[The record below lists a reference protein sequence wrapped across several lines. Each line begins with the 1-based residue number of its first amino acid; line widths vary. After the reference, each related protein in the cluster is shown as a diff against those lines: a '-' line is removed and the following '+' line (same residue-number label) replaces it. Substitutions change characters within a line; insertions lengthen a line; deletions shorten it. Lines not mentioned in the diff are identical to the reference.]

1 MTAVWKKTAALTLDA
16 APFAIRAER
25 TSDVVARE
33 ALLDASFGEGRH
45 ARTCQRLRDGRMPA
59 EGLAFTAVRDGP
71 VSRIPRSHTLQQ
83 LSERTWNSIRT
94 PENLKCACG
103 FCFGNSPQGVCCGL
117 KGNFRNATR
126 VVGTVRLWHVSAGGI
141 PALVLGPLA
150 VDASC
155 RSLGVGAALM
165 EHALAAAKA
174 RGHGAVILRG
184 DAAYYRRFGFSADK
198 TGELALPGP
207 FERERLLAVEL
218 REGALDDAF
227 GMIVATGDKARRPRA
242 RAAGKARQVLVE
254 AA

>member
-1 MTAVWKKTAALTLDA
+1 MTAFRKMTAAALTLDA

-25 TSDVVARE
+25 ASDVVARE

-59 EGLAFTAVRDGP
+59 EGLAFSAVHEGR
-71 VSRIPRSHTLQQ
+71 L
-83 LSERTWNSIRT
+83 
-94 PENLKCACG
+94 
-103 FCFGNSPQGVCCGL
+103 
-117 KGNFRNATR
+117 
-126 VVGTVRLWHVSAGGI
+126 VGTVRLWHVSAGGI

-184 DAAYYRRFGFSADK
+184 DAAYYSRFGFSTED
-198 TGELALPGP
+198 
-207 FERERLLAVEL
+207 R
-218 REGALDDAF
+218 
-227 GMIVATGDKARRPRA
+227 
-242 RAAGKARQVLVE
+242 
-254 AA
+254 